1 LQRKDS
7 EREAGT
13 LEVEET
19 PVREIMH
26 TGFNRVHPDTP
37 IAEVY
42 QSFSRRGCAD
52 IVVCDEEGHFQGMI
66 TRMDLLRSISPGVG
80 VRSRRK
86 TGCLECI
93 IRSGSMRAGQVMS
106 RSHITVAD
114 SATIAAAMVSMEK
127 NRHPDVIVVDEN
139 NVAMGIVEMCDIL
152 AFFIG
157 KGVL

>member
-1 LQRKDS
+1 M
-7 EREAGT
+7 T
-13 LEVEET
+13 LEVKET

-26 TGFNRVHPDTP
+26 TGFDRVHPDTP
-37 IAEVY
+37 IAEIY

-66 TRMDLLRSISPGVG
+66 TKMDLLWSISPGVG

-93 IRSGSMRAGQVMS
+93 IRSGSMRAGQIMS
-106 RSHITVAD
+106 RSHIAIAD
-114 SATIAAAMVSMEK
+114 STTIAAALVSMEK
-127 NRHPDVIVVDEN
+127 NRHPDVIVIDEN
-139 NVAMGIVEMCDIL
+139 SVAVGIVEICDIL

-157 KGVL
+157 EGVL

>member
-1 LQRKDS
+1 M
-7 EREAGT
+7 EI
-13 LEVEET
+13 EET

-26 TGFNRVHPDTP
+26 PTFGRVHPDTP
-37 IAEVY
+37 IAEIY
-42 QSFSRRGCAD
+42 ELFSRRGCSD
-52 IVVCDEEGHFQGMI
+52 IMVCDDDGRFLGMI
-66 TRMDLLRSISPGVG
+66 TRMDLLRSISPGIG

-106 RSHITVAD
+106 RGHITVPET
-114 SATIAAAMVSMEK
+114 ATIAAAMVTMEK
-127 NRHPDVIVVDEN
+127 NRHPDVIVVDAAG
-139 NVAMGIVEMCDIL
+139 VAKGIVEMCDIL